1 MAITYRQFLF
11 ARLEQNNKFLSD
23 KKYFIIWSNRIDFS
37 KLELEIQD
45 EQLKENIVF
54 ETFRYRGLLLYRAVY
69 DELKYFTPRT
79 GKKLK
84 NKTAAKEYKLKNLD
98 DSKFIF
104 IPDNERDL
112 IKFKLI
118 F

>member
-1 MAITYRQFLF
+1 MSIYVEALYVIIKQH
-11 ARLEQNNKFLSD
+11 NCFLSN
-23 KKYFIIWSNRIDFS
+23 KKFFIIDRSKIDFS

-45 EQLKENIVF
+45 EQPIKNIVF
-54 ETFRYRGLLLYRAVY
+54 ETFRYRGLLLYRTVY
-69 DELKYFTPRT
+69 EKLKYFTPHT

-84 NKTAAKEYKLKNLD
+84 NKITSKEYKLKHLN
-98 DSKFIF
+98 DSLFIF
-104 IPDNERDL
+104 VYDNERDL